1 MTTRVV
7 ILSFLLVRGEISG
20 FIEANIFTGENKSAA
35 RITIVMGFG
44 EPVCGEG
51 MGYVFYLLS
60 LDVNSKLVKVY

>member
-35 RITIVMGFG
+35 RITIVMGFD
-44 EPVCGEG
+44 EPVYGEA
-51 MGYVFYLLS
+51 
-60 LDVNSKLVKVY
+60 